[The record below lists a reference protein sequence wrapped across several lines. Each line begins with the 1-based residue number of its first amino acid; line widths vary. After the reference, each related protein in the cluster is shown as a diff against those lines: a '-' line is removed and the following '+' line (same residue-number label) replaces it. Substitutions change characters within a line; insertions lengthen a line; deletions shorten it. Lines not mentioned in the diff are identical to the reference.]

1 MNVNPIQ
8 LLNMIRKG
16 QNPQQLIMSIL
27 QQQGSENNPI
37 IQNAMN
43 LAQNGNTAAL
53 EMIARNLAQ
62 QKGLDFD
69 KEFANFQQYLNQ

>member
-8 LLNMIRKG
+8 LIQMLKSG
-16 QNPQQLIMSIL
+16 QNPQQLIMNIF
-27 QQQGSENNPI
+27 QQNVNNNPI
-37 IQNAMN
+37 LQNAVN

-62 QKGLDFD
+62 QKGLNFD
-69 KEFANFQQYLNQ
+69 KEFSNFKQQYFNQ

>member
-8 LLNMIRKG
+8 LIQMLKSG
-16 QNPQQLIMSIL
+16 QNPQQLIMNIF
-27 QQQGSENNPI
+27 QQNVNNNPI
-37 IQNAMN
+37 LQNAVN

-62 QKGLDFD
+62 QRGLDFER
-69 KEFANFQQYLNQ
+69 EFSNFKQQYFN

>member
-8 LLNMIRKG
+8 LIQMLKSG
-16 QNPQQLIMSIL
+16 QNPQQLIMNIFQQNVNSNPIL
-27 QQQGSENNPI
+27 Q
-37 IQNAMN
+37 NAIN

-62 QKGLDFD
+62 QKGLNFD
-69 KEFANFQQYLNQ
+69 KEFSNFKQQYFNQ